1 MRRFI
6 AVLLVGALAIVLAGI
21 APVLPAEAQ
30 SATWVG
36 QYYNNAYLLDPPA
49 FTQTVPAIAF
59 NWGLGGP
66 GNGVGVDN
74 FSVRWATDVALAPG
88 TYRFYA
94 QADDNVR
101 VTFNFNQTVIDTFN
115 TSNVGQLVSGDV
127 NVVANGT
134 YHIQVDYRE
143 VTDQAFV
150 YVSFANLATNPNP
163 PSFPVQPPAGTGQ
176 WIAYYYPNT
185 NLSGD
190 PAAILTVSTPN
201 FNTGGAAPLPS
212 MPATN
217 WSARFTSVQPL
228 TPGTYQASFAVDDG
242 VRYFVNGA
250 LLLDQFGGAT
260 GQTQFANF
268 TAPTGQTSMQ
278 IDYVQFGGNAFL
290 QYSLSPTGGQISP
303 TQPPVT
309 GGPFATARVTAG
321 KLNVRSAPNSS
332 APVVTQVRFGEQYPV
347 FGKSADSRWYLIDVF
362 GTQGWASASYLRVD
376 RPGNVPVVNASAQ
389 VPPPTSVPG
398 TSGFIVTATPYNVN
412 VRSGP
417 GTEFS
422 RVATMPVGATA
433 QVIGRNASS
442 TWWQVNYNGIV
453 GWASA
458 EYAVLQQ
465 NANINAIPVTG

>member
-1 MRRFI
+1 MRR
-6 AVLLVGALAIVLAGI
+6 ASLSVALIVLAL
-21 APVLPAEAQ
+21 VLAGGFAAAPAEAQ
-30 SATWVG
+30 SATWIG

-74 FSVRWATDVALAPG
+74 FSVRWATDVYLTPG

-101 VTFNFNQTVIDTFN
+101 VTFNFNTTVIDTFA
-115 TSNVGQLVSGDV
+115 SNQVGQFQSGDV
-127 NVVANGT
+127 AVQAAGT

-143 VTDQAFV
+143 RTDLAYV

-163 PSFPVQPPAGTGQ
+163 PTFPVGPNAGPGQ
-176 WIAYYYPNT
+176 WVAYYYPNT
-185 NLSGD
+185 TLSGD
-190 PAAILTVSTPN
+190 PVAILTLSTPN
-201 FNTGGAAPLPS
+201 FSTGGAPPLPS

-217 WSARFTSVQPL
+217 WSARFTSVQTL
-228 TPGTYQASFAVDDG
+228 APGGYQASITVDDG
-242 VRYFVNGA
+242 VRYFVNGG

-260 GQTQFANF
+260 GQTQTVAFNVAGTTTNF
-268 TAPTGQTSMQ
+268 Q
-278 IDYVQFGGNAFL
+278 IDFVQFGGTAYL
-290 QYSLSPTGGQISP
+290 QYALTPTSAIAP

-332 APVVTQVRFGEQYPV
+332 ASVVTQVRFGEEYPV
-347 FGKSADSRWYLIDVF
+347 FGKSADGRWYLIDVF
-362 GTQGWASASYLRVD
+362 GTQGWASGSYLRVD
-376 RPGNVPVVNASAQ
+376 RPANVPVVDASAQ
-389 VPPPTSVPG
+389 VPPPTAAPG
-398 TSGFIVTATPYNVN
+398 TGPFIVTATPFTVN

-417 GTEFS
+417 GTNFD
-422 RVATMPVGATA
+422 RLATMPVGATA
-433 QVIGRNASS
+433 QVVGRNASS

-453 GWASA
+453 GWVAA

-465 NANINAIPVTG
+465 NANINAIPITG